1 MKKFLSLFAVAAV
14 AALGFTSCSDDDDE
28 PQYDVI
34 SSSNGVYV
42 LNAVTRVPAS
52 TEASLTLT
60 TTQTPCHRES
70 IRP

>member
-14 AALGFTSCSDDDDE
+14 AALGFTSCSDDDDD

-34 SSSNGVYV
+34 SSSNGVSSSMLATRKQV
-42 LNAVTRVPAS
+42 L

-60 TTQTPCHRES
+60 TTQALCHRKS